1 MNNKIGIFDSGIGG
15 LTTLKEIKKL
25 LPHENYLYYA
35 DSQNNPYGEKT
46 NKELLNIVTNITDFL
61 IKKNVKIIVIA
72 CNTATTRC
80 INKLRKIY
88 PFVTFIGTEPAIKVA
103 CNKNFKNTLVLAT
116 PSTIKSER
124 TNELVKKYKND
135 NQTITLLPCKGLA
148 DAIEKQD
155 QTKIEKLLHQ
165 LLDKYQ
171 NKSIDSIVLGCTHY
185 PHIKNNI
192 QKMFPQAKIIDG
204 NKGVAKQVK
213 KQLKLNNLLN
223 NSPKEG
229 NIELYITKK

>member
-88 PFVTFIGTEPAIKVA
+88 PFITFIGTEPAIKVA

-171 NKSIDSIVLGCTHY
+171 NKSIDSTVLGCTHY

>member
-148 DAIEKQD
+148 GAIEKQD